1 MTGVILRS
9 VRRRTKRPA
18 QSLIAAMAVSLVATC
33 LSAAEMT
40 PEQQVCCASMQH
52 ACGNMAV
59 ETSCCT
65 GERQP
70 SAEMVAATTA
80 SATFAAATPIAVI
93 AALPV
98 PAAPTGGAFL
108 VDAAP
113 VRPPGVPTYLLI
125 SAFRI

>member
-1 MTGVILRS
+1 
-9 VRRRTKRPA
+9 
-18 QSLIAAMAVSLVATC
+18 
-33 LSAAEMT
+33 MT

-52 ACGNMAV
+52 TCGEMAI

-70 SAEMVAATTA
+70 SAGMVGATTA
-80 SATFAAATPIAVI
+80 SATLAAASPTAVI

-98 PAAPTGGAFL
+98 PAAPAGVAFV

-113 VRPPGVPTYLLI
+113 VRPPGVPTYLFI

>member
-1 MTGVILRS
+1 
-9 VRRRTKRPA
+9 
-18 QSLIAAMAVSLVATC
+18 MAVSLVATC

-52 ACGNMAV
+52 ACGEMAIQA
-59 ETSCCT
+59 SCCS

-70 SAEMVAATTA
+70 SAGMVAVTTA
-80 SATFAAATPIAVI
+80 SAAFAAATPIAAI

-98 PAAPTGGAFL
+98 PAAPTGGAFV

-113 VRPPGVPTYLLI
+113 VRPPGVPTYLFL